1 MFLSKKKYISNPT
14 KKILLTF
21 LLLFLFKFGNSIP
34 LSSVDNEAL
43 KKSFLQFETNNSIM
57 QVLSMYTGGGGKTL
71 LSPFSLGI
79 IPFINASILVDLL
92 TALFP
97 SLEKLQSEET
107 GRRQLTFYKKIL
119 TAILAVIQSYFLL
132 NALKSYFYVNDLFN
146 LGIISFE
153 LVTGSL
159 IIVWLTNIIDTK
171 GIGNGT
177 SILVFTN
184 IITNLLTKNL
194 FTNVPLLDIFALLI
208 LMGFICLSQMARITI
223 PIVTA
228 RQLAFLET
236 NKKNKMPSKVE
247 LQNSTLLI
255 RFNQAGIF
263 PIIIASNILPLFS
276 YFGQTVL
283 GNTTVLKIG
292 MNLIYYVAVIVFNY
306 FYTNVFWDPEKISE
320 QLRKSSV
327 SIVNV
332 TPGRQTVAYLE
343 NVVRSSSLVGG
354 LFLCIILYSYD
365 LLKTL
370 LNSSFLNQ
378 INISSVIILVG
389 VIFEI
394 QKTIRGMY
402 KTII

>member
-1 MFLSKKKYISNPT
+1 M
-14 KKILLTF
+14 
-21 LLLFLFKFGNSIP
+21 FLFKFGNSIP

-43 KKSFLQFETNNSIM
+43 RKSFLQFEINNSIM
-57 QVLSMYTGGGGKTL
+57 QVLSMYTGGGGNTL

-107 GRRQLTFYKKIL
+107 GRRQLTFYKKVL
-119 TAILAVIQSYFLL
+119 TAILAFIQSYFLL
-132 NALKSYFYVNDLFN
+132 NALKSYFYVNDLYNFS
-146 LGIISFE
+146 IIGFQ

-177 SILVFTN
+177 SLLVFTN
-184 IITNLLTKNL
+184 IITNLLNKNL
-194 FTNVPLLDIFALLI
+194 VANIQWLDIFSLLI
-208 LMGFICLSQMARITI
+208 LIGFICLSQMARITI
-223 PIVTA
+223 PIVSA

-236 NKKNKMPSKVE
+236 NKKNKIPSKVE
-247 LQNSTLLI
+247 LKNSTLLI

-276 YFGQTVL
+276 YFSQSVL
-283 GNTTVLKIG
+283 GNSTSLKIG
-292 MNLIYYVAVIVFNY
+292 INLLYYLAVILFNY

-343 NVVRSSSLVGG
+343 NVVRSSSVVGG
-354 LFLCIILYSYD
+354 LFLCFILYSYD
-365 LLKTL
+365 FLKTV

-402 KTII
+402 KTIV

>member
-1 MFLSKKKYISNPT
+1 MFLSPTKNISNPT

-34 LSSVDNEAL
+34 LSSIDNEAL
-43 KKSFLQFETNNSIM
+43 RKSFLQFETNNSIM

-79 IPFINASILVDLL
+79 IPFINASILIDLV

-97 SLEKLQSEET
+97 ALEKLQAEET
-107 GRRQLTFYKKIL
+107 GRRQLTFYKKLL
-119 TAILAVIQSYFLL
+119 TFFLAVIQSYFLL
-132 NALKSYFYVNDLFN
+132 TALKSYFYINDFLNFA
-146 LGIISFE
+146 IIGFE

-159 IIVWLTNIIDTK
+159 IIVWLTSIIDTK

-177 SILVFTN
+177 SLLVFTN
-184 IITNLLTKNL
+184 IITNLFNKNL
-194 FTNVPLLDIFALLI
+194 INNIQPLDIVSLLI
-208 LMGFICLSQMARITI
+208 LIGFICLSQMARITI
-223 PIVTA
+223 PIVSA

-247 LQNSTLLI
+247 LKSSTLLI

-276 YFGQTVL
+276 YVIQTLFGNS
-283 GNTTVLKIG
+283 GSLKIFI
-292 MNLIYYVAVIVFNY
+292 NLLYYVSVILFNY

-327 SIVNV
+327 SVVNV

-343 NVVRSSSLVGG
+343 NVVRSSSIVGG
-354 LFLCIILYSYD
+354 LFLCFILYSYD
-365 LLKTL
+365 FLKVA

>member
-1 MFLSKKKYISNPT
+1 MFLSPTKNISNPT

-34 LSSVDNEAL
+34 LSSIDNEAL

-79 IPFINASILVDLL
+79 IPFINASILIDLV

-119 TAILAVIQSYFLL
+119 TFFLAVIQSYFLL
-132 NALKSYFYVNDLFN
+132 TALKSYFYVNDFLNFA
-146 LGIISFE
+146 IIGFE

-159 IIVWLTNIIDTK
+159 IIVWLTSIIDTK

-177 SILVFTN
+177 SLLVFTN
-184 IITNLLTKNL
+184 IITNLFNKNL
-194 FTNVPLLDIFALLI
+194 INNIQWLDVFSLFVLI
-208 LMGFICLSQMARITI
+208 GFICLSQMARITI
-223 PIVTA
+223 PIVSA

-247 LQNSTLLI
+247 LKSSTLLI

-276 YFGQTVL
+276 YLIQTLFGNS
-283 GNTTVLKIG
+283 GSLKILI
-292 MNLIYYVAVIVFNY
+292 NLLYYVSVILFNY

-327 SIVNV
+327 SVVNV

-343 NVVRSSSLVGG
+343 NVVRSSSIVGG
-354 LFLCIILYSYD
+354 LFLCFILYSYD
-365 LLKTL
+365 FLKVA

>member
-1 MFLSKKKYISNPT
+1 MFLSTSKNISNPT

-34 LSSVDNEAL
+34 LSNVDNEAL
-43 KKSFLQFETNNSIM
+43 RKSFLQFESNNSIM

-97 SLEKLQSEET
+97 SLEKLQAEET

-119 TAILAVIQSYFLL
+119 TAFLALIQSYFLL
-132 NALKSYFYVNDLFN
+132 NTLKSYFYVTDFYNFS
-146 LGIISFE
+146 IIGFQ
-153 LVTGSL
+153 LITGSL

-177 SILVFTN
+177 SLLVFTN
-184 IITNLLTKNL
+184 IITNLLNKNL
-194 FTNVPLLDIFALLI
+194 SSQIQWLDLFSLLI
-208 LMGFICLSQMARITI
+208 LIGFICLSQMARITI
-223 PIVTA
+223 PIVSA

-247 LQNSTLLI
+247 LKNSTLLI

-276 YFGQTVL
+276 YLTQSFFGNSTSFKFIL
-283 GNTTVLKIG
+283 
-292 MNLIYYVAVIVFNY
+292 NLLYYLAVILFNY

-343 NVVRSSSLVGG
+343 NVVRSSSVVGG
-354 LFLCIILYSYD
+354 LFLCFILYSYD
-365 LLKTL
+365 FLKTA
-370 LNSSFLNQ
+370 LNSAFLNQ

-394 QKTIRGMY
+394 QKTIRSMY
-402 KTII
+402 KTIV

>member
-1 MFLSKKKYISNPT
+1 MFLSQKKNISNPT

-34 LSSVDNEAL
+34 LGSVDNEAL

-92 TALFP
+92 SALFP
-97 SLEKLQSEET
+97 SLEKLQAEET

-119 TAILAVIQSYFLL
+119 TAVLALIQSYFLL
-132 NALKSYFYVNDLFN
+132 NTLKSYFYINDLFHF
-146 LGIISFE
+146 GIITLE

-177 SILVFTN
+177 SLLVFTN
-184 IITNLLTKNL
+184 IITNLFNKNL
-194 FTNVPLLDIFALLI
+194 QNNVQWLDIFALVILI
-208 LMGFICLSQMARITI
+208 GFICLSQMARITI
-223 PIVTA
+223 PIVSA

-247 LQNSTLLI
+247 LKNSTLLI

-276 YFGQTVL
+276 YFTQTVF
-283 GNTTVLKIG
+283 GNATTLKMGI
-292 MNLIYYVAVIVFNY
+292 NVVYYLAVILFNY

-343 NVVRSSSLVGG
+343 NVVRSSSVVGG
-354 LFLCIILYSYD
+354 LFLCFILYSYD
-365 LLKTL
+365 LLKTV

-402 KTII
+402 RTLV